1 MRGFWREC
9 RRVLGLPGLLLV
21 PLCAGV
27 LAGIDTH
34 EGLPLD
40 LLAVPITAAFVLVV
54 VVLFTVLMCRI
65 PRVRRRLDS
74 RKAWADLSHD
84 RAEALGARL
93 ATLPSDAFPA
103 DVIALLANDKK
114 IQAIR
119 RYRALTGVSLK
130 QAKDTIESM

>member
-74 RKAWADLSHD
+74 RVAWPIYRTIALRPS
-84 RAEALGARL
+84 ALGSQRCRPML
-93 ATLPSDAFPA
+93 SPPT
-103 DVIALLANDKK
+103 
-114 IQAIR
+114 
-119 RYRALTGVSLK
+119 
-130 QAKDTIESM
+130 